1 MNMNPLDA
9 FPGVL
14 VATVRAA
21 SRICRR
27 VQGELMAADQIE
39 KDDRSPVTVADL
51 AGQALVARRLYES
64 FPHLPLVGEEDS
76 GELRRQP
83 DLLER
88 VASRVRT
95 EWADATEE
103 EILEAIDLGSEEGG
117 PEGRYFT
124 VDPIDGTKGFLRG
137 DQYAVALALVENG
150 QPAIGVLGCPNLDHP
165 DGGNGLV
172 LLAVRGEG
180 TRVLPLDGEGVEGI
194 PCQVSDLE
202 DSEAIRMCES
212 VEAAHTAQ
220 GESAEV
226 AKELGIMA
234 RPVRIDSQAKYAVLA
249 LGGAELYLRIPTNPR
264 RREKIW
270 DHAAGS
276 IVVTEAGGA
285 VTDLDG
291 VGLDFGRGRTLSLN
305 RGIVA
310 SNGRVHEKVLH
321 ALRGLND

>member
-1 MNMNPLDA
+1 MNHLDA
-9 FPGVL
+9 FPGPMVD
-14 VATVRAA
+14 VVRAA

-27 VQGELMAADQIE
+27 VQDVLMEADSIE

-51 AGQALVARRLYES
+51 AGQALVARRLSEA
-64 FPHLPLVGEEDS
+64 FAHLPLVGEEDS

-83 DLLER
+83 DLLAR
-88 VASRVRT
+88 VVARVQT
-95 EWADATEE
+95 EWPAAEE
-103 EILEAIDLGSEEGG
+103 ESVLDAIDLGSEEGG

-150 QPAIGVLGCPNLDHP
+150 QPAVGVLGCPNLDHP
-165 DGGNGLV
+165 DGTKGLV
-172 LLAVRGEG
+172 LLAVRGRG
-180 TRVLPLDGEGVEGI
+180 TRVLPLDGDVKDG
-194 PCQVSDLE
+194 PLCTVSDLE

-220 GESAEV
+220 GESAVV

-276 IVVTEAGGA
+276 IVVTEAGGS

-291 VGLDFGRGRTLSLN
+291 VPLDFGRGRTLSIN

-310 SNGRVHEKVLH
+310 SNGSVHEKVLH
-321 ALRGLND
+321 ALRGLNG

>member
-1 MNMNPLDA
+1 MNKLDA
-9 FPGVL
+9 FPETM
-14 VATVRAA
+14 VAVVRAA

-27 VQGELMAADQIE
+27 VQGELMAADQIQ

-51 AGQALVARRLYES
+51 AGQALVARRLFEA

-76 GELRRQP
+76 GDLRRQP

-88 VASRVRT
+88 VVARVRS
-95 EWADATEE
+95 EWADAAEE
-103 EILEAIDLGSEEGG
+103 AVLDAIDLGSEEGG

-137 DQYAVALALVENG
+137 DQYAVALGLVENG
-150 QPAIGVLGCPNLDHP
+150 QPAVAVLGCPNLDHP
-165 DGGNGLV
+165 DGTRGLV
-172 LLAVRGEG
+172 LLAVKGQG
-180 TRVLPLDGEGVEGI
+180 TKVLHLDGDSLDGTL
-194 PCQVSDLE
+194 CNVSDCV

-212 VEAAHTAQ
+212 VEAAHTSQ
-220 GESAEV
+220 GESAVV

-249 LGGAELYLRIPTNPR
+249 LGAAELYLRIPTNPR

-270 DHAAGS
+270 DHAAGAL
-276 IVVTEAGGA
+276 VVTEAGGS

-291 VGLDFGRGRTLSLN
+291 VNLDFGRGRTLSIN
-305 RGIVA
+305 RGILA
-310 SNGRVHEKVLH
+310 SNGSVHEKVLH
-321 ALRGLND
+321 ALRGLS

>member
-1 MNMNPLDA
+1 MNHLDP
-9 FPGVL
+9 FPGPM
-14 VATVRAA
+14 VAAVRAA

-27 VQGELMAADQIE
+27 VQAELGESDSIE

-51 AGQALVARRLYES
+51 AGQALVARRLCDA

-76 GELRRQP
+76 GDLRRRP
-83 DLLER
+83 ALLER
-88 VASRVRT
+88 VVACVRT
-95 EWADATEE
+95 EWTAAAEAAV
-103 EILEAIDLGSEEGG
+103 LEAIDLGSEEGG

-150 QPAIGVLGCPNLDHP
+150 APAIGVLGCPNLAHP
-165 DGGNGLV
+165 DGSQGLV
-172 LLAVRGEG
+172 LLAVRGRG
-180 TRVLPLDGEGVEGI
+180 TRVLPLDGEGADGGSA
-194 PCQVSDLE
+194 PCAVSDLE

-220 GESAEV
+220 GESAVV

-291 VGLDFGRGRTLSLN
+291 VPLDFGRGRTLSIN

-310 SNGRVHEKVLH
+310 TNGRVHDKVLR
-321 ALRGLND
+321 ALRGLRG